1 MEETMTN
8 THNTRTLA
16 DVIAEGVGLAD
27 LTDLNLIHL
36 ARAMGKVSSR
46 RASDALADAGTDA
59 VRAYGAIGWT
69 GKVARGRQIHAAARI
84 IAAFPTEYD
93 EDGTSR
99 ADLAE
104 FVCRDDGD
112 KVTLAS
118 AWRRIATMLA
128 KSQLTTAQRN
138 EMALAVADCT
148 TPRAALSQVKVTLDR
163 IAQAPAMRPA
173 TTLGSHGTAD
183 KVDTTPDATPVATT
197 TPKDE
202 EMSLIGIWVALEAG
216 APLTPKMAEF
226 IRSERD
232 TLKAIHAVLVARTA
246 ASKSA

>member
-1 MEETMTN
+1 MATAT
-8 THNTRTLA
+8 NTRTLA
-16 DVIAEGVGLAD
+16 DVITEGVGLAD

-46 RASDALADAGTDA
+46 RASDALADAGPDA

-93 EDGTSR
+93 EDATSR

-104 FVCRDDGD
+104 FVCRTDGD

-163 IAQAPAMRPA
+163 IAQSPAMRPA

-183 KVDTTPDATPVATT
+183 KVDTTPDPTPVATV
-197 TPKDE
+197 TPSAPVMTLASVLAD
-202 EMSLIGIWVALEAG
+202 LQAG
-216 APLTPKMAEF
+216 APLTPAMADYVRGEA
-226 IRSERD
+226 D
-232 TLKAIHAVLVARTA
+232 TLRAIRNTMTARTA
-246 ASKSA
+246 ARKSA